1 MTPEAALTYAKDH
14 LGGNAGIAQHFKDL
28 SPQAVSQWKRIP
40 HKRLK
45 VIASLLQVDAAEL
58 RPDLAEALAA

>member
-1 MTPEAALTYAKDH
+1 MTPEAALAHAKQQ

-28 SPQAVSQWKRIP
+28 TPQAVSQWKRIP
-40 HKRLK
+40 HKRLQ
-45 VIASLLQVDAAEL
+45 VIASLLHVEPREL